1 MGLVASFALLVAAAT
16 PSLADISDCT
26 KLPNA
31 DTCPTMGP
39 PTKANAAQQASPKHL
54 RHTHYRYEPAP
65 KQNKG

>member
-1 MGLVASFALLVAAAT
+1 LSFAAVT
-16 PSLADISDCT
+16 PGIADVSSCA

-31 DTCPTMGP
+31 DTCPTMGLP
-39 PTKANAAQQASPKHL
+39 NAPVNASQQAAPRHL